1 MLLPPPESL
10 PPSSFSVTFQPPIVI
25 LDIFLFSSCSV
36 ALILLSLGALL
47 HLLFY
52 KSFLTILIS
61 LLLLLL
67 VVVVIVGSIIIII
80 IIIIF
85 VIIIIIINIVII
97 IIIITIIVNLVLVS
111 SDLFVLVQCDNC
123 HRKTTVLEIKA
134 GRTSNIVQL
143 VGKYAIR
150 NMYPRNYCPLMEDN
164 HLH

>member
-61 LLLLLL
+61 LLLLL

-85 VIIIIIINIVII
+85 VIIIIIINIVI